1 MKLKSILTSFM
12 LSLMILSSCSNK
24 DYFEDSGVHDPRFYG
39 NMMAYLESKAQ
50 RPEDPFDTLVQIIR
64 YAGMEDILKNDQIT
78 FFAPPD
84 PTFEKALNDL
94 NLNLYML
101 GKDTIQSYKDVKP
114 EVYRRL
120 LSEYIIKGDYGL
132 TDFKQVDTVAKY
144 AFGGQIYQ
152 TYSEDAAINVG
163 VVFHDLKNGDAT
175 IKYGGPRQLMVSYV
189 PDFTNPTQNWIST
202 FVASSNIQPDNGR
215 VHVLNYRK
223 HIFGYMGSRFTSL
236 AIELGIDYNTK

>member
-1 MKLKSILTSFM
+1 MKLNSIIATVILLLT
-12 LSLMILSSCSNK
+12 ILSSCSNK
-24 DYFEDSGVHDPRFYG
+24 DYFEDSGKHDPRFKG
-39 NMMAYLESKAQ
+39 NMMAYLDSKAQ

-64 YAGMEDILKNDQIT
+64 YAGMEEIFKNEKIT

-84 PTFEKALNDL
+84 PTFEKALFNL
-94 NLNLYML
+94 NLNLYTL

-120 LSEYIIKGDYGL
+120 LSEYIVEGDFGL
-132 TDFKQVDTVAKY
+132 IDFKQVDTAAKY
-144 AFGGQIYQ
+144 AFGGQIFQ
-152 TYSEDAAINVG
+152 TYNEEQAINVG

-215 VHVLNYRK
+215 VHVLNYRR
-223 HIFGYMGSRFTSL
+223 HTFGYMGARFTAL
-236 AIELGIDYNTK
+236 AMELGIDYHTK